1 MMEWGEFLPQPIRQ
15 MLLNM
20 SRFMFRNVFAE
31 DSIDPVIE
39 NEKFFFAFKIMMDQ
53 LKKEELYKTECPL
66 EVHWHFL

>member
-1 MMEWGEFLPQPIRQ
+1 

-39 NEKFFFAFKIMMDQ
+39 NEKFFFAFKIMMDH
-53 LKKEELYKTECPL
+53 LSKE
-66 EVHWHFL
+66 